1 MYQRKRVTASG
12 LSKNPKAI
20 AAIAACLV
28 IVIVAV
34 VLVVVLSGKDK
45 GKDPDTTKQPQKT
58 TAEQTS
64 ETTTEAPKPV
74 GGEVPY
80 LAWEEAQKKN
90 PNYFNEAVF
99 IGDSTGLK
107 IMMYDGIPGMKYLC
121 YGNYGTTNALDQSTA
136 TAQNGWPA
144 EIWKQLDG
152 RKRVYIMLGMND
164 LNRVGVEGAVDQMR
178 QLCQLIVDNNDGALI
193 YIQSMTPIIASQ
205 DGKRGKVLN
214 NAGIKA
220 YNEGLKKMAEE
231 NNWYF
236 VDVAS
241 VMFNDAG
248 YLKDEYCSDPGAM
261 GIHLSSEGAK
271 AWAEYNMNHCADPTW

>member
-34 VLVVVLSGKDK
+34 VLVVALSGKDK
-45 GKDPDTTKQPQKT
+45 GKDPDITKQPQKT
-58 TAEQTS
+58 TEEQTS

-107 IMMYDGIPGMKYLC
+107 IMMYDGIEISLLRKLRHNKRARPEH
-121 YGNYGTTNALDQSTA
+121 GNRPERLA
-136 TAQNGWPA
+136 
-144 EIWKQLDG
+144 G
-152 RKRVYIMLGMND
+152 RD
-164 LNRVGVEGAVDQMR
+164 LEAARRPNPCLHHARHER
-178 QLCQLIVDNNDGALI
+178 
-193 YIQSMTPIIASQ
+193 
-205 DGKRGKVLN
+205 
-214 NAGIKA
+214 
-220 YNEGLKKMAEE
+220 LKPRR
-231 NNWYF
+231 
-236 VDVAS
+236 
-241 VMFNDAG
+241 
-248 YLKDEYCSDPGAM
+248 C
-261 GIHLSSEGAK
+261 
-271 AWAEYNMNHCADPTW
+271 